1 MTGSSPGHKRKA
13 AMAFTLSLEKNHSA
27 PDQLHVSREK
37 ECDILVYQGHN
48 VDRIRSLMDL
58 LGFPGS
64 GVLDIVRPDLG
75 RAQYD

>member
-1 MTGSSPGHKRKA
+1 MT
-13 AMAFTLSLEKNHSA
+13 FTLSPEKNHSA

-37 ECDILVYQGHN
+37 ECDILVYQGYN
-48 VDRIRSLMDL
+48 VDRVRSLMDL

-64 GVLDIVRPDLG
+64 DVLDIVRPDLG